1 MSREIRAP
9 RPSTVDQAV
18 EDIEKVPFARQR
30 SAELQELTDSLIKES
45 LALLVVAEQN
55 YLLWQG
61 LRVAHVATHER
72 KLLDQ
77 VNRDVRAQLASL
89 AEADQAMLDALHQA
103 ASDLLDPTG
112 YEGFALVTRSRLK
125 ERGEM
130 LNETIGWFAS
140 QRQLSTSPLD
150 VELPTLRES
159 IGNARSALAS
169 GIDSA
174 GATITSI
181 VRSLGGGD
189 ELDEPGSTT

>member
-1 MSREIRAP
+1 M
-9 RPSTVDQAV
+9 
-18 EDIEKVPFARQR
+18 PFARQR